1 MFKYIKGTTGETS
14 DINEKQGT
22 GKRRESNP

>member
-22 GKRRESNP
+22 GKWRKSDP

>member
-14 DINEKQGT
+14 DINGKQGT
-22 GKRRESNP
+22 GKWRKGDP